1 MIQLEIDFKDASLKS
16 GALGQD
22 LQTMFLE
29 YSDSF
34 LRDAQASKEQIE
46 LKAAVVE
53 EVRMGVRSRIQCSRS
68 EKMRIPSASPH
79 SLRLLLLLLLSN
91 QCPNAISVTDNEEA
105 AERDGHDHHKL
116 YLLLIHIRRG
126 IHHLGKQDH

>member
-1 MIQLEIDFKDASLKS
+1 LDGVSSALVTQASEYTDLYSKFVVQLEIDFKDASLKS

-46 LKAAVVE
+46 MKAAVVE
-53 EVRMGVRSRIQCSRS
+53 EVGVGWRNTVQYDA
-68 EKMRIPSASPH
+68 MH
-79 SLRLLLLLLLSN
+79 TL
-91 QCPNAISVTDNEEA
+91 Q
-105 AERDGHDHHKL
+105 
-116 YLLLIHIRRG
+116 
-126 IHHLGKQDH
+126 